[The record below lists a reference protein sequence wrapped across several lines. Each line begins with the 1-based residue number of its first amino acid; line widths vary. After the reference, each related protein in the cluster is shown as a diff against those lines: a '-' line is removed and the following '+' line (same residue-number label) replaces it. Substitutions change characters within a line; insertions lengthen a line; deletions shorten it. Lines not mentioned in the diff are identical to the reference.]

1 MCRFVQI
8 NYRIFSRCNIYTVTV
23 FSASV
28 QIVLL
33 LQIIKLIA
41 NLVTYYKVTACVKR
55 DKNYENSCPFELL
68 TRLT

>member
-8 NYRIFSRCNIYTVTV
+8 KYRTFSRCNIYTVTV

-33 LQIIKLIA
+33 LQIINLIS
-41 NLVTYYKVTACVKR
+41 NLVTYYKDATSVKR
-55 DKNYENSCPFELL
+55 EKNYGNSGSFELL